1 MEDKT
6 QKDKIAEALIER
18 ITTLEAENKKLKEE
32 KKEKETK
39 KKDNIYADI
48 LGQ

>member
-6 QKDKIAEALIER
+6 QKDKITEALIKR
-18 ITTLEAENKKLKEE
+18 IETLESENKKLKEE

-48 LGQ
+48 LGE